1 MNAKL
6 MRTDTPAPV
15 ELFGK
20 IFTSYLKGIQET
32 TLEWGGTVMMEIWCH
47 SGRMGIVGLLLC
59 LYWQSMY
66 SGAKHDWDSNVKVV
80 ESIFNAILTLNL

>member
-15 ELFGK
+15 EPFGK

-66 SGAKHDWDSNVKVV
+66 LGARHDWDSK
-80 ESIFNAILTLNL
+80 SKLLSPSSMLS